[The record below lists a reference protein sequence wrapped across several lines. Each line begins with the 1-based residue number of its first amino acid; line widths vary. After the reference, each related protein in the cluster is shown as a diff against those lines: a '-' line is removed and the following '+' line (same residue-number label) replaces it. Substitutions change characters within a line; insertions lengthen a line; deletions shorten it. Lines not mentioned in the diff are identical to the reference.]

1 MKRLISIFTALTL
14 AVSALAIERAISF
27 EKLPQKA
34 QKLINTHFKE
44 LTISYITKEYEVTHT
59 DYDVYFVD
67 GCHIEFGRNGGWQ
80 QIETRGD
87 VVVPLALLPES
98 IVNYLAANHP
108 GVGVTKVE
116 KDRGEYE
123 LELKGGA
130 ELSFDHNGRFR
141 WYED

>member
-1 MKRLISIFTALTL
+1 MKRLISIITALTL

-59 DYDVYFVD
+59 DYDVYFAD
-67 GCHIEFGRNGGWQ
+67 GCHIEFGRKGGWQ

-108 GVGVTKVE
+108 GVGVMKVE